1 MAKEET
7 LTDTIAELDQTF
19 VRDSKAEG
27 DWSVQ
32 ASERYELGAIVGS
45 GAQGDVLR
53 ATDRVLGR
61 EVALKALRQDGIDLD
76 IGNFIREA
84 RLMAQIGH
92 PNIMPIYD
100 AGLLPDGRLFYTMPL
115 LEQRTLAE
123 LIVQIAMGEDMPLV
137 RRMRLFANACT
148 AVHEAHLKGVYHRD
162 LKPHNMVIG
171 PSGELLVTDFGLA
184 RREDE
189 VVEKRDPSEMGP
201 IGTPLYMSPEQARG
215 EPGDAASDVYSLGAI
230 LFELLTLERPIEKD
244 NVVKQLVAV
253 LHDDPPRAHEVH
265 PEVPLD
271 LSELAAR
278 CLSKIPGD
286 RPQSALAVVEGI
298 EGWLEGRFE
307 DERRRQDCRKRVEHA
322 QERLGVAQRLSTA
335 IGALQAQV
343 HAMRLDTPE
352 HAPLEVK
359 QPLWEMEGNI
369 ERLVLERDEA
379 EEAAVASLELAL
391 RARPKDPA
399 ASSTWVEVQLRRR
412 KRLLEAG
419 HEVLARRAA
428 ARAIRV
434 GGDVLEH
441 QLYGAGRLW
450 VQTDHPVWLERFAVR
465 GGTLQPSEPVEVRTQ
480 IDLPPGSYRLRA
492 NVAGVDVFLPV
503 VIEAGETLPV
513 GFHPGL
519 QSALPQGF
527 ALVHAGRTKLGG
539 DRDAIHSEPARTVEM
554 HSFGMARRPVT
565 AGEYLAWLRT
575 FSDPEA
581 ALLSGP
587 RATPDGGPY
596 WSVVDGRVEIPVED
610 DDGDAWDPN
619 YPVFGITRRDA
630 EAYIEW
636 RSKRDARHYRLPT
649 DDEWE
654 RAARGA
660 DGRRY
665 PWGDRFDPAL
675 CKMRLSRPGQFR
687 PEPIGAFA
695 TDVSPF
701 GIVDMAGSIAE
712 WTSSPYRDDP
722 MHVSVRGGAWSSRAH
737 RCAASFRGSMIVDH
751 LSADLGFRLVV
762 DL

>member
-1 MAKEET
+1 MTAKET
-7 LTDTIAELDQTF
+7 LTDTIAELDRTF
-19 VRDSKAEG
+19 VRDSDAEG

-32 ASERYELGAIVGS
+32 PSERYELGAIVGS

-61 EVALKALRQDGIDLD
+61 EVALKALRQDGIELD

-123 LIVQIAMGEDMPLV
+123 VLVQIAGGDDMPLV

-148 AVHEAHLKGVYHRD
+148 AVHEAHLKGVFHRD

-189 VVEKRDPSEMGP
+189 PIDPDDETGP

-215 EPGDAASDVYSLGAI
+215 EPGDVASDVYSLGAI
-230 LFELLTLERPIEKD
+230 LFELLTLRRPIEKE
-244 NVVKQLVAV
+244 NVVQQLVAV
-253 LHDDPPRAHEVH
+253 LQDTPPLAHELV
-265 PEVPLD
+265 PTVPLD
-271 LSELAAR
+271 LSDLANR
-278 CLSKIPGD
+278 CLAKEPSE
-286 RPQSALAVVEGI
+286 RPPSALSLVEGI

-307 DERRRQDCRKRVEHA
+307 EERRREECRVRVEHA
-322 QERLGVAQRLSTA
+322 RERLGVAQRLGTA
-335 IGALQAQV
+335 IGALEAQL
-343 HAMRLDTPE
+343 ASMREGTPE
-352 HAPLEVK
+352 HAPLAVK
-359 QPLWEMEGNI
+359 QPLWEIEGNI

-379 EEAAVASLELAL
+379 EEAAVTSLELAL
-391 RARPKDPA
+391 RARPNDAA
-399 ASSTWVEVQLRRR
+399 ASGAWVDVQLRRR
-412 KRLLEAG
+412 QRLLDAG
-419 HEVLARRAA
+419 HVVLARRAA

-450 VQTDHPVWLERFAVR
+450 VQTDHPVWLQRYEVR
-465 GGTLQPSEPVEVRTQ
+465 GGVLQPSDSVRVQ
-480 IDLPPGSYRLRA
+480 PQMDVPPGSYRLSA
-492 NVAGVDVFLPV
+492 TAAGVEVYLPV
-503 VIEAGETLPV
+503 LVEAGETVAV

-519 QSALPQGF
+519 QSGLPAGF
-527 ALVHAGRTKLGG
+527 ALVHAGPARLGG
-539 DRDAIHSEPARTVEM
+539 DRDAVHSEPMREVEL
-554 HSFGMARRPVT
+554 HGFGMSRRPVT
-565 AGEYLAWLRT
+565 AGEYLAWLQT
-575 FSDPEA
+575 LSDPAA
-581 ALLSGP
+581 ALLRGP
-587 RATPDGGPY
+587 RATPEKGPY
-596 WSVVDGRVEIPVED
+596 WKLVDGQVVIPEED
-610 DDGDAWDPN
+610 GDGDAWHPDF
-619 YPVFGITRRDA
+619 PVFGITRGDA

-636 RSKRDARHYRLPT
+636 RSRRDGRHYRLPT

-660 DGRRY
+660 DGRRH

-687 PEPIGAFA
+687 PEPVGAFP

-701 GIVDMAGSIAE
+701 GILDMGGSIAE
-712 WTSSPYRDDP
+712 WTSSAYRSDP
-722 MHVSVRGGAWSSRAH
+722 QHASVRGGAWSSRAH
-737 RCAASFRGSMIVDH
+737 RCAASFRGSMNVDH
-751 LSADLGFRLVV
+751 LAADLGFRLVV